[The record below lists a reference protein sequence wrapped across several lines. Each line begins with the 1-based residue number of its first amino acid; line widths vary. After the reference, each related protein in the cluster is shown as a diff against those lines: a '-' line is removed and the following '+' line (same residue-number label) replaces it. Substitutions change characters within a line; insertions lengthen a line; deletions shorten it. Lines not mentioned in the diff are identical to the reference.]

1 VYRGVDIRFYPFLY
15 VAECIS
21 DNVMWLLMRAAGA
34 YPAGPPPEAMP
45 DLNPGG
51 QGGASVC
58 TADAATTS

>member
-1 VYRGVDIRFYPFLY
+1 MP
-15 VAECIS
+15 